1 MDNLIFEP
9 MNFITNLKY
18 MGLGMVGIF
27 VVIGLI
33 VGVTVVLNQLASPKQ
48 KED

>member
-1 MDNLIFEP
+1 
-9 MNFITNLKY
+9 MNFNALNFVKNLKY

-33 VGVTVVLNQLASPKQ
+33 VGVVIALNKLTKDKA
-48 KED
+48 